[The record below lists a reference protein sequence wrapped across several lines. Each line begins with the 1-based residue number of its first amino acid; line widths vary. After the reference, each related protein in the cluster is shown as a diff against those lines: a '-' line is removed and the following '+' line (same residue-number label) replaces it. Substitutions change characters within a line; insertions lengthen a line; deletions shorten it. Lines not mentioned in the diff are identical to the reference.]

1 MRMSRDRMQRQR
13 FELKYMLNREQAEA
27 IRAVISVQLDL
38 DENGMGQPNFSYPV
52 HSLYLD
58 SPDLYTFWTTIN
70 GDRNR
75 FKLRLRF
82 YDDRPNTPVF
92 FEIKRRVNN
101 CILKQRGGVKKEA
114 VGRLLRGHFPA
125 QTDLLSK
132 DPKALSA
139 VQNFVQLVDKIG
151 AAPQAHVCYLRE
163 AYTEP
168 VTDNLRVTFDRE
180 VLTEPRHES
189 TFETAMVDP
198 SRPFGNRVILELKF
212 TDRFPDWLRVVV
224 EHFGLMQC
232 GAAKYA
238 EGLAGLP
245 QFGLS
250 HAGDFREAPRAA
262 GKIDPDHHAI
272 AQLYA

>member
-1 MRMSRDRMQRQR
+1 MSRDRMQRQR
-13 FELKYMLNREQAEA
+13 FELKYMLNQEQAEA
-27 IRAVISVQLDL
+27 IRAVISAQLDL
-38 DENGMGQPNFSYPV
+38 DENGAGQPNFSYPV

-70 GDRNR
+70 GDKNR

-101 CILKQRGGVKKEA
+101 CILKQRGGVRKEA
-114 VGRLLRGHFPA
+114 VKRLLSGHYPGPN
-125 QTDLLSK
+125 DLLSK
-132 DPKALSA
+132 DPRALSS

-151 AAPQAHVCYLRE
+151 AIPQAHVCYLRE
-163 AYTEP
+163 AYIEP
-168 VTDNLRVTFDRE
+168 VTDNVRVTFDRE
-180 VLTEPRHES
+180 VLTEPRHEA
-189 TFETAMVDP
+189 TFGTTMVDP

-212 TDRFPDWLRVVV
+212 TDRFPNWLRLVV
-224 EHFGLMQC
+224 ERFGLMQC

-245 QFGLS
+245 SFGVS

-262 GKIDPDHHAI
+262 GMINPDRHAI
-272 AQLYA
+272 AQMYA